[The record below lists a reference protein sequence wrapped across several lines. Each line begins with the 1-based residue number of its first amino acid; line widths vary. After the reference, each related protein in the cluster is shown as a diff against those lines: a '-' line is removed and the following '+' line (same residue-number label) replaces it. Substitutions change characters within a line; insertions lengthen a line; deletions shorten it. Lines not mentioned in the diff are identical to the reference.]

1 MIREQ
6 GQVDVHVVGAG
17 ALNQAMKA
25 VAIARGYLLASG
37 VDLWCRP
44 EFTEVQIGGQKRTA
58 LRLLIQAR
66 EVGEGSG
73 G

>member
-1 MIREQ
+1 
-6 GQVDVHVVGAG
+6 
-17 ALNQAMKA
+17 MKA

-44 EFTEVQIGGQKRTA
+44 EFTEVHIDGQPRTA
-58 LRLLIQAR
+58 LHLLIKACAAG
-66 EVGEGSG
+66 EDAGEGPG